1 MSERCDDC
9 GRPGWIWTQEPTSLD
24 EGGEALCH
32 SCLAVLIDEVMSD
45 LRYPV
50 SPPLDKR
57 LGHVHCDGCHG
68 DDPSLVSTLPWV
80 WTAPNGTSEC
90 AECVAERLGGRPGLF
105 SSAWR
110 QALAR
115 EQAFLSA

>member
-1 MSERCDDC
+1 MAGRCDDC
-9 GRPGWIWTQEPTSLD
+9 DRRDWVWTLEPTSAW
-24 EGGEALCH
+24 EGGQELCA
-32 SCLAVLIDEVMSD
+32 SCLSNWIRLEIATYVSSD
-45 LRYPV
+45 SYILPV
-50 SPPLDKR
+50 R
-57 LGHVHCDGCHG
+57 LAHVHCDSCHG
-68 DDPSLVSTLPWV
+68 DNPSLVATIPWV